1 MFVKKHSNNATVPI
15 TPNYVDNSACKDLKN
30 GDSIFEN
37 DFNNTDR

>member
-1 MFVKKHSNNATVPI
+1 MNKQPNNATVPI
-15 TPNYVDNSACKDLKN
+15 TPNYVDNSALKDLKN